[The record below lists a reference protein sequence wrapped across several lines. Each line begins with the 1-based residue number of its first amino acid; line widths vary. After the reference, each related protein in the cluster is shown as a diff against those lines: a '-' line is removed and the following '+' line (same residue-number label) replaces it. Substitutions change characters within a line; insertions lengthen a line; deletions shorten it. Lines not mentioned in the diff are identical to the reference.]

1 MRLLADLTL
10 RSSLIVLVG
19 LVANLLLRH
28 RSAALRHAV
37 LAAAM
42 CAAAVVAP
50 LSLVL
55 PAWSLPAFRAVASQP
70 PDVAVDAPATA
81 LTVSDRAPDARRVTV
96 AQGIAVV
103 WGGGVVLSAAVLL
116 TGLSRL
122 RRIARRAERALD
134 DRWTRMATGISA
146 AYRLRRR
153 VVICH
158 TDAPNLLATFGLFRP
173 RVLLPRH
180 ARGWSDD
187 RVRVVLSHELAHIR
201 RHDWIVQIGAEILR
215 IVYWFNPLVWAACTL
230 LRREGEEACD
240 DAVLRAGVRPRDYAA
255 HLLDLA
261 RTCRRSA
268 PAWASATPMARPS
281 TLERR
286 FAAMLNPTLDRRPVS
301 LRALALT
308 AGLLLAVT
316 LPIAAFHAPQA
327 APLPLAGS
335 VYDTSGGVLPAVD
348 LTVEDARQN
357 TWQAVTDASGR
368 FEFPPLEP
376 GRYVLQASLPG
387 FRPLR
392 HDVELR
398 NARDWDRAI
407 TLQVGTVRETIA
419 VTAQRPDGSPA
430 PSVSPVLQPIKVGGN
445 IRVPRKQLHVRP
457 EYPASM
463 REAGREGVVPIEAV
477 IGRDGAVHAV
487 RVLSANIHPDFA
499 VAAVDAVRQWRFDPT
514 LLNGVPV
521 EVTMTVTVTFSLSE

>member
-1 MRLLADLTL
+1 
-10 RSSLIVLVG
+10 
-19 LVANLLLRH
+19 
-28 RSAALRHAV
+28 
-37 LAAAM
+37 
-42 CAAAVVAP
+42 
-50 LSLVL
+50 
-55 PAWSLPAFRAVASQP
+55 
-70 PDVAVDAPATA
+70 
-81 LTVSDRAPDARRVTV
+81 
-96 AQGIAVV
+96 
-103 WGGGVVLSAAVLL
+103 
-116 TGLSRL
+116 
-122 RRIARRAERALD
+122 
-134 DRWTRMATGISA
+134 
-146 AYRLRRR
+146 
-153 VVICH
+153 
-158 TDAPNLLATFGLFRP
+158 
-173 RVLLPRH
+173 
-180 ARGWSDD
+180 
-187 RVRVVLSHELAHIR
+187 
-201 RHDWIVQIGAEILR
+201 
-215 IVYWFNPLVWAACTL
+215 
-230 LRREGEEACD
+230 
-240 DAVLRAGVRPRDYAA
+240 
-255 HLLDLA
+255 
-261 RTCRRSA
+261 
-268 PAWASATPMARPS
+268 
-281 TLERR
+281 
-286 FAAMLNPTLDRRPVS
+286 MLNPTLDRRPVS

-316 LPIAAFHAPQA
+316 LPIAAFHAQQA
-327 APLPLAGS
+327 APLPLGGS
-335 VYDTSGGVLPAVD
+335 VYDTTGGVLPAVD

-376 GRYVLQASLPG
+376 GRYVLQASLQG

-445 IRVPRKQLHVRP
+445 IRVPRKQADVRP
-457 EYPASM
+457 VYPASM